1 MPLSDGRMFAGYRVL
16 RLLGSGGMG
25 EVYLAK
31 HPRLPRLDALKVLR
45 VDVSANAEYRARF
58 EREADLASTLW
69 HPNIVGVH
77 DRGEFEHQLWIS
89 MDYIDGSDA
98 GKLLRQAGMPSADV
112 CAIAT
117 AVASA
122 LDYAHKRGLLHRDI
136 KPANIMITHDGDGD
150 GDDDGGDD
158 DKRILLADF
167 GVARAIGDVSGL
179 TETNMTVGTVAYCA
193 PEQLMGEDLDGRA
206 DQYALA
212 ASCYQLLTGATLFP
226 HSNAAVVISRHLNAD
241 PPSIAASKAELAPLD
256 AVLRTALAKNP
267 DERFSSASEFAMRL
281 CETAEWAPS
290 SSPVAATVEAPAAVG
305 ARSRAT
311 SRAATVPTPSQ
322 TFPRYRILIA
332 AGAVTAVVAVAAALL
347 WRPWETRHTESTGA
361 TSSTPN
367 TMLTI
372 SAPPVPQAP
381 TPTTASPPPQVSPP
395 AATQI
400 VTAVAVDAS
409 GQPAAGYT
417 EAPASPNRSTLSECS
432 MPSVSAVN
440 PGIYSCYPFAA
451 SATTCWPSPPDAML
465 CLDDPWEKR
474 LTRFEYQTSAL
485 PSVQPT
491 ETPQPLGVVLGNG
504 SKCAI
509 LIGGARGRS
518 DGYLPTYGCDDGT
531 GPPIVIGPG
540 ESGGGIERTTPTW
553 TAWVADL
560 NEPMQAQRVV
570 TAIFAG

>member
-1 MPLSDGRMFAGYRVL
+1 V
-16 RLLGSGGMG
+16 
-25 EVYLAK
+25 
-31 HPRLPRLDALKVLR
+31 DALKVLR
-45 VDVSANAEYRARF
+45 VDVSENADYRARF

-77 DRGEFEHQLWIS
+77 DRGEFDNQLWIS

-98 GKLLRQAGMPSADV
+98 GKLLRQRYPAGIRGADV

-122 LDYAHKRGLLHRDI
+122 LDYAHKRGLLHRDV
-136 KPANIMITHDGDGD
+136 KPANIMISHDG
-150 GDDDGGDD
+150 D

-179 TETNMTVGTVAYCA
+179 TETNMTVGTVAYSA

-226 HSNAAVVISRHLNAD
+226 HSNAAVIISRHLNAD
-241 PPSIAASKAELAPLD
+241 PPSIAACKPELASLD
-256 AVLRTALAKNP
+256 AVLHTALAKNP
-267 DERFSSASEFAMRL
+267 AERFSSASEFAARL
-281 CETAEWAPS
+281 CEAAQGAPS
-290 SSPVAATVEAPAAVG
+290 SSPIAATVEAPAAV
-305 ARSRAT
+305 ARSR
-311 SRAATVPTPSQ
+311 SRDAPSGAATAQIP
-322 TFPRYRILIA
+322 PRTSPRSKILVT
-332 AGAVTAVVAVAAALL
+332 AGAVTAVVVLAAAALL
-347 WRPWETRHTESTGA
+347 WRPWDTRLDETTGA
-361 TSSTPN
+361 TSTTP
-367 TMLTI
+367 TTVVTT
-372 SAPPVPQAP
+372 SAPPIAQVPAPATTTRPPQAS
-381 TPTTASPPPQVSPP
+381 AP
-395 AATQI
+395 AATQM
-400 VTAVAVDAS
+400 VTAVAVDTS

-417 EAPASPNRSTLSECS
+417 EAPASPSRSKLSECS

-451 SATTCWPSPPDAML
+451 SATTCWPSPPDAMR

-474 LTRFEYQTSAL
+474 LTRFEYATSAL
-485 PSVQPT
+485 PSVRPT
-491 ETPQPLGVVLGNG
+491 ETPEPLGVVLDNG

-518 DGYLPTYGCDDGT
+518 DGYVPTYSCDNGT
-531 GPPIVIGPG
+531 RPPIVIGPG